1 VVHIVFGIGRGEDM
15 VVSGA
20 EVEGE
25 LSRVLE
31 GREEVTIWVE
41 GFACGWAEGCWHA
54 CLHVQAG
61 ADKM

>member
-1 VVHIVFGIGRGEDM
+1 M